1 VPGVVAPVLP
11 VPDVP
16 EPGAPPCGVAG
27 AVPAGS
33 VWTAWALQL
42 KDCAPLPPG
51 VCVHRTMRLLAVSIY
66 HTELLLPDD
75 VPPLVPNSGMY
86 CACPLVEG
94 VRAGVWA
101 EAITAGM
108 ARLAARIPR
117 AFMTIS

>member
-1 VPGVVAPVLP
+1 
-11 VPDVP
+11 
-16 EPGAPPCGVAG
+16 
-27 AVPAGS
+27 
-33 VWTAWALQL
+33 
-42 KDCAPLPPG
+42 
-51 VCVHRTMRLLAVSIY
+51 MRLLAVSIY

-117 AFMTIS
+117 AFMTISSWLDWKAQFGSRAVNFNAGVERIGRQRHKDGRLLTRF